1 MLDIYEIA
9 MSMMNTSA
17 NCSFIEQEEDHQQL
31 IVTEPDLSSLTLF
44 CGISQDTYVG
54 IYVSKF
60 GRDHLELQ
68 NPSQKCYFLMI
79 YISILWRTHGFSGYT
94 LLFNKIPAL
103 SLLEIRRDWTTA
115 FAQVAAL
122 GITFGCL
129 PPRQSV
135 AGETRSLRSLAEK
148 RS

>member
-79 YISILWRTHGFSGYT
+79 YISIL
-94 LLFNKIPAL
+94 
-103 SLLEIRRDWTTA
+103 
-115 FAQVAAL
+115 
-122 GITFGCL
+122 
-129 PPRQSV
+129 
-135 AGETRSLRSLAEK
+135 
-148 RS
+148 